1 MIKRTLYKSVREL
14 LDKFPIVSIT
24 GPRQSGKTTFLKDEF
39 TDFTYINLEDRET
52 RQFLENDSKRF
63 FEVNSGK
70 IIFDEAQKVPE
81 LFSMLQVIVDNS
93 GLMGNYILSG
103 SQNFLLLREIG
114 QSLAGRVAI
123 LKLLP
128 YDYSELR
135 SVGSL
140 SNIVDEVMFKGCYP
154 AIYTRNLTQT
164 QFYSNYLQTYVERDI
179 KDILQVKD
187 IKQFRIFIQMCALRV
202 GQVLNLNNLAND
214 VGISQPTAK
223 SWLSLLE
230 SSYLIFQLS
239 PYYNNFNKVLV
250 KSTKLYFYDTGL
262 LSYLLNI
269 RSVTALQNHSM
280 RGSIFENMIITEI
293 QKTHYHNFKPQE
305 FYYWREHNKNEVD
318 LLIPRDGKLDI
329 FEIKSSSTL
338 QKSMTDNINKL
349 GNWFGDQLGTK
360 NLIYGDTENVGM
372 RFNCNIYPWNT
383 DFIHISE

>member
-24 GPRQSGKTTFLKDEF
+24 GPRQSGKTTFLKQEF
-39 TDFTYINLEDRET
+39 PDFTYINLEDKET
-52 RQFLENDSKRF
+52 RQFLENDTKRF
-63 FEVNSGK
+63 FEVNPGK
-70 IIFDEAQKVPE
+70 IIFDEAQKVSE
-81 LFSMLQVIVDNS
+81 LFSMLQVIVDAN
-93 GLMGNYILSG
+93 GILGNYILSG

-128 YDYSELR
+128 YDYIELR
-135 SVGSL
+135 SVDTDIN
-140 SNIVDEVMFKGCYP
+140 NIDEVMFKGSYP
-154 AIYTRNLTQT
+154 ALYTRKLTQT

-179 KDILQVKD
+179 KDVLHVKD
-187 IKQFRIFIQMCALRV
+187 IRLFRVFIQMCALRV
-202 GQVLNLNNLAND
+202 GQVLNLNSLAND

-223 SWLSLLE
+223 SWMSVLE
-230 SSYLIFQLS
+230 SSYLMFQLQ

-250 KSTKLYFYDTGL
+250 KSTKIYFYDTGL
-262 LSYLLNI
+262 LCYLLNI
-269 RSVTALQNHSM
+269 KSAAALQNHTM

-305 FYYWREHNKNEVD
+305 FYFWREHNKNEVD
-318 LLIPRDGKLDI
+318 LLMPKDGKLDI

-349 GNWFGDQLGTK
+349 GDWFGDQLGSK
-360 NLIYGDTENVGM
+360 NLIYGGIENVGM
-372 RFNCNIYPWNT
+372 RFNCNIYPWNA
-383 DFIHISE
+383 DFIQLSE